1 MNIGHICL
9 TVPYSEASENFA
21 ALVEALDDFG
31 VSQHVLV
38 ANVALAQRL
47 AECTHVTVGPLVKTP
62 IMAYCLMP
70 EVDVAHMHEGKSG
83 QSGLLLT
90 LTRSIPFV
98 ITIDNGFEEDKGPIA
113 DSVLNRAVQTIER
126 REAKPGDLEAGQHLN
141 IYEDAC
147 QNSHRT
153 PTASDRFSVAASLNH
168 SHQISPDRRWMPGIE

>member
-9 TVPYSEASENFA
+9 AVPNSEVSENFA

-38 ANVALAQRL
+38 ANVALARRL
-47 AECTHVTVGPLVKTP
+47 AKCTHVTVGPVVKTP
-62 IMAYCLMP
+62 VMAYCLMP
-70 EVDVAHMHEGKSG
+70 QVDVAHMHEGKSG

-98 ITIDNGFEEDKGPIA
+98 ITVDNGFKQDKSPITR
-113 DSVLNRAVQTIER
+113 SVLNRAVQTIER
-126 REAKPGDLEAGQHLN
+126 HDNEPDQHAAGQHLN

-147 QNSHRT
+147 QNSQRM
-153 PTASDRFSVAASLNH
+153 TAA
-168 SHQISPDRRWMPGIE
+168 GI

>member
-38 ANVALAQRL
+38 ANMALARRL
-47 AECTHVTVGPLVKTP
+47 AKCAHVTVGPVVKTP
-62 IMAYCLMP
+62 VMAYCLMP
-70 EVDVAHMHEGKSG
+70 DVDVAHMHENKSG

-90 LTRSIPFV
+90 LTRSIPFIMTV
-98 ITIDNGFEEDKGPIA
+98 DDGIEQDKNPIA
-113 DSVLNRAVQTIER
+113 RSVANRAVQTIER
-126 REAKPGDLEAGQHLN
+126 YDIEPGELAAGQHLN

-147 QNSHRT
+147 QNSQRT
-153 PTASDRFSVAASLNH
+153 PTAGISGNH
-168 SHQISPDRRWMPGIE
+168 